1 MSSFELSPS
10 PVASAAGGPIPRL
23 RRFNRLDQGL
33 SLLGRALAT
42 LSGAPIA
49 ERPVP
54 RPTGGPAD
62 PPALTEEER
71 RLSVALM
78 RVNHVGEVC
87 AQALYEGQ
95 AFATRDPVL
104 RADFRRAA
112 AEEGD
117 HLHWTRERL
126 RELEGR
132 PSLLNPLW
140 YAGSLAIG
148 LAAGRFGDPWSLG
161 FLAETERQVEAHLD
175 SHLERLPA
183 ADDASRAIV
192 GAMKIDEAAHA
203 AHAMEAGGRMLPVPA
218 RTAMQLTSRLMTG
231 IAHHI

>member
-1 MSSFELSPS
+1 MHSSTVNSVS
-10 PVASAAGGPIPRL
+10 SNVATAQPHRSDRV
-23 RRFNRLDQGL
+23 DQGL
-33 SLLGRALAT
+33 ALLGRALAT
-42 LSGAPIA
+42 LAGAPVA

-54 RPTGGPAD
+54 RPSAADAPAV
-62 PPALTEEER
+62 ALTDEER

-126 RELEGR
+126 RELDGR
-132 PSLLNPLW
+132 PSILNPVW
-140 YAGSLAIG
+140 YGGALVIG

-161 FLAETERQVEAHLD
+161 FMAETERQVEAHLD
-175 SHLERLPA
+175 GHLERLPEGDA
-183 ADDASRAIV
+183 ASRAIV
-192 GAMKIDEAAHA
+192 TAMKIDEAAHA
-203 AHAMEAGGRMLPVPA
+203 AHAMEIGGRMLPVPA
-218 RTAMQLTSRLMTG
+218 RALMQFASKVMTG
-231 IAHHI
+231 IAHHL